1 MLSHVQLFATPWTI
15 ALQVP
20 LSMEFSRQEY
30 WGELPFPTPGDLPNP
45 GIEPASCISCTGRQI
60 LYYCTTW
67 KSHDLVQPNKINK
80 YFKTSASSTITCHTD
95 AIWVCAHVCIPK
107 SVHVPPQDLCMCPHP
122 QQVLWAD
129 PAPSSI
135 PDPTSAWTW
144 GPNTSRGQTKMAS

>member
-1 MLSHVQLFATPWTI
+1 
-15 ALQVP
+15 
-20 LSMEFSRQEY
+20 MEFSRQEY

-80 YFKTSASSTITCHTD
+80 YFKKSASSTITCHTD
-95 AIWVCAHVCIPK
+95 AVWVCAHVCIPK

-129 PAPSSI
+129 PALTTLLP
-135 PDPTSAWTW
+135 PPFPT
-144 GPNTSRGQTKMAS
+144 PHLRGLGAQTQAEGRQRWLHKGCITGKAI